1 MNNEF
6 ENIVPWNGAK
16 DTGRDVRLKW
26 QRNFERIKANFEE
39 VLELLNEVDIDKFS
53 QFFLRKD
60 QPDGTKFQLTIG
72 EFIDSMIAGKGI
84 GLFPDGRMQADR
96 VEVRGSMTVKELLF
110 NRWFAQ
116 EGNVVFSEAGTI
128 ERIEKLDDGTWDLYL
143 RRRW

>member
-1 MNNEF
+1 MDNEF

-53 QFFLRKD
+53 QYFLRKD

-96 VEVRGSMTVKELLF
+96 VEG
-110 NRWFAQ
+110 Q
-116 EGNVVFSEAGTI
+116 
-128 ERIEKLDDGTWDLYL
+128 
-143 RRRW
+143 